1 MNTGRTML
9 TRRQLLQGMS
19 AGAAVLALAAC
30 APVGTPTAGQ
40 QAGAAAPAAT
50 KTKVRVGS
58 WDSKDA
64 EPIEADVIKS
74 FNEVYPDIEVVMEFN
89 PDAYDDKLLT
99 AMAGGTAPDVFL
111 WWNFPGLVARGGIQD
126 LTELVQGPNG
136 VDPAIYFKEVL
147 DYNRVG
153 DGLYGLP
160 KDFTPRAYY
169 FNKKLFDDAGVP
181 YPTADW
187 TTNDLLEKAK
197 ALTKG
202 EDGPDKQ
209 YGFFTFSD
217 LYALQGY
224 VWQHGGDFI
233 SPDGK
238 VATGY
243 ADSDATTSVL
253 DWHAAMNLKEGV
265 APTAQAV
272 ADQQGGADSLFTSGK
287 LAMYDTGRWPQ
298 AQFKKVEDLQFG
310 TCLPPVDAD
319 TGKRVTVLHEAG
331 WCMNPATTMKDGAT
345 WDVLKYMAGAE
356 ANKIRAQAGW
366 ALPALPGVVAELK
379 MEEDP
384 LEKTWFEAVPFA
396 TVSPCFMRNANWDKA
411 GNELQV
417 GIDTVF
423 LGKAGAKEAMTTAAA
438 AADPILAG
446 S

>member
-1 MNTGRTML
+1 ML

-30 APVGTPTAGQ
+30 APVGAPATGQ
-40 QAGAAAPAAT
+40 QGGAAAPTGT
-50 KTKVRVGS
+50 KTTVRVGS
-58 WDSKDA
+58 WDSVDA
-64 EPIEADVIKS
+64 EPIEDDVIAA
-74 FNEVYPDIEVVMEFN
+74 FNEEYPDIEIAIEFN

-111 WWNFPGLVARGGIQD
+111 WWNFPGLVARNGIQD
-126 LTELVQGPNG
+126 LTELVEGPNG
-136 VDPAIYFKEVL
+136 IDPAIYFKEVL

-169 FNKKLFDDAGVP
+169 FNKKLFDDAGLP
-181 YPTADW
+181 YPTSDW
-187 TTNDLLEKAK
+187 TTNDLLETAK

-202 EDGPDKQ
+202 EGPDKQ

-224 VWQHGGDFI
+224 VWQHDGDFI
-233 SPDGK
+233 SPDGMK
-238 VATGY
+238 ATGY
-243 ADSDATTSVL
+243 ADSAATTSVL
-253 DWHAAMNLKEGV
+253 DWHAAMNLRDGV

-272 ADQQGGADSLFTSGK
+272 ADQQGGADQLFTGGK

-298 AQFKKVEDLQFG
+298 TQFKSVEGLEFG

-331 WCMNPATTMKDGAT
+331 WCMNPATKMKDGAT
-345 WDVLKYMAGAE
+345 WEVLRFMAGAQ

-366 ALPALPGVVAELK
+366 ALPALPSVVAELK

-384 LEKTWFEAVPFA
+384 LEKAWFEAIPFA

-411 GNELQV
+411 GSELQV

-423 LGKAGAKEAMTTAAA
+423 LGKAGAPEAMATAAA